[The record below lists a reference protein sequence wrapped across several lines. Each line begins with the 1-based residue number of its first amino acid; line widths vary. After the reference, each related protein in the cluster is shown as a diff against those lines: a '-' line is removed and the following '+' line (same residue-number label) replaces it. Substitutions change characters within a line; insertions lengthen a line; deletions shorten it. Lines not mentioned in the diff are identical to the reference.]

1 MSDPR
6 TERLATIFA
15 RLDELADLE
24 PLGVRLARRA
34 LQRAQDELHT
44 HLRARATSD
53 VVEATR
59 ERVRRCHDLL
69 EQRWH
74 DAATRRAAH

>member
-1 MSDPR
+1 MSDPIAD
-6 TERLATIFA
+6 RLI
-15 RLDELADLE
+15 DLAMPE
-24 PLGVRLARRA
+24 PPGVRLARHA
-34 LQRAQDELHT
+34 LERAQSELHAL
-44 HLRARATSD
+44 LRRRAPAD

-74 DAATRRAAH
+74 DAATSVASR

>member
-1 MSDPR
+1 MTDPR
-6 TERLATIFA
+6 TDRIAAIAA
-15 RLDELADLE
+15 RLDQLQPLE
-24 PLGVRLARRA
+24 PVGVRLARAA
-34 LQRAQDELHT
+34 LERAQAELHT
-44 HLRARATSD
+44 HLRAGAPLE

-74 DAATRRAAH
+74 DAAVTVAH

>member
-6 TERLATIFA
+6 TDRIAA
-15 RLDELADLE
+15 RLDQLQPLE
-24 PLGVRLARRA
+24 PVGVRHARAALAR
-34 LQRAQDELHT
+34 AQNELHA
-44 HLRARATSD
+44 HLRARAAQD
-53 VVEATR
+53 VVDAAR

-74 DAATRRAAH
+74 DAALTVATG